1 MIKECKVILRN
12 ELVMVVLFDGKEIQ
26 ITSDKQNTT
35 TVFVKLEKGKYSIVS
50 KDEFDRYEKSNKKPK
65 RQIVETK
72 EEKIDESIAI
82 DNEE

>member
-1 MIKECKVILRN
+1 
-12 ELVMVVLFDGKEIQ
+12 MVVLFDGKEIQ

>member
-1 MIKECKVILRN
+1 
-12 ELVMVVLFDGKEIQ
+12 MVVLFDGKEIQ

-35 TVFVKLEKGKYSIVS
+35 TVFVKFEKGKYSIVS
-50 KDEFDRYEKSNKKPK
+50 KDEFDSEKSNKKSK

-72 EEKIDESIAI
+72 KEKIDESIVI